1 MPEDQYR
8 KEGQE
13 RQDKKCSTEF
23 YLQLFLLTLE
33 FERGGGEAGGREVG
47 VGGGAGEHGAV
58 LPPRHRPVA
67 QHGPDQASLL
77 HSVLGTG

>member
-1 MPEDQYR
+1 MFYNT
-8 KEGQE
+8 
-13 RQDKKCSTEF
+13 TEF

-77 HSVLGTG
+77 HSVLGRVDKTIFRQSTVEKN